1 MRIHAIDI
9 ERQDGESCCGV
20 MELRVG
26 NRRYQTLWT
35 VTWLPGAE
43 VEVELYPEAEPGLS
57 DTILRHRGPL
67 IDTLLDTVLTR
78 SGREPL
84 PT

>member
-1 MRIHAIDI
+1 MRIQAIEI
-9 ERQDGESCCGV
+9 ERQDTETCCGV
-20 MELRVG
+20 MDLEVSG
-26 NRRYQTLWT
+26 HRRQALWT
-35 VTWLPGAE
+35 VTWLPWSE
-43 VEVELYPEAEPGLS
+43 VEVEIFPEDVHGLA
-57 DTILRHRGPL
+57 DAIQNARVQL

>member
-1 MRIHAIDI
+1 MRIQAIDI
-9 ERQDGESCCGV
+9 ERHDGDTCCGV
-20 MELRVG
+20 MELSVG
-26 NRRYQTLWT
+26 ARRYQTLWT
-35 VTWLPGAE
+35 VTWLPDAE
-43 VEVELYPEAEPGLS
+43 VEVELYPESAPGLS
-57 DTILRHRGPL
+57 ETLLGHRGPL